1 MIQFGFFGQ
10 GAGDGAR
17 ELLPGAQKTFDPEHL
32 LAEDSKGSSL
42 ALGLCLIQF
51 FVASSFLP
59 RNIYL
64 THCRSP
70 AAVPN
75 PLECL
80 CIEVKPFDP
89 LPRTIPCISERHKE
103 PIEDL
108 YFKFPTT
115 ADVF

>member
-51 FVASSFLP
+51 FVAFSSLALF
-59 RNIYL
+59 IS
-64 THCRSP
+64 H
-70 AAVPN
+70 
-75 PLECL
+75 
-80 CIEVKPFDP
+80 P
-89 LPRTIPCISERHKE
+89 LPIPRGPQCQRARVNVFECRGGTRSKVS
-103 PIEDL
+103 PWGALDL
-108 YFKFPTT
+108 PT
-115 ADVF
+115 DR